1 MVTFVSEPE
10 KNGTSYPN
18 DDWVTE
24 CPQQELLDAY
34 KDWEPEVERL
44 LKVRFPLMFIQR
56 KCRNDLAQQCIERPT
71 RWAIHHLDP
80 LPFYVS
86 GRVAL
91 LGDAVSKALLNFR
104 RDNNNYRF

>member
-1 MVTFVSEPE
+1 MRTRTGNPRSKDSSRYVS
-10 KNGTSYPN
+10 
-18 DDWVTE
+18 
-24 CPQQELLDAY
+24 
-34 KDWEPEVERL
+34 
-44 LKVRFPLMFIQR
+44 PLMFIQR

-91 LGDAVSKALLNFR
+91 LGDAVSKARLNFEEI
-104 RDNNNYRF
+104 